1 MIEHSLSAL
10 YDIAHGAGLSIM
22 LPGWMT
28 WSAKRKPARYAR
40 LAREFFQV
48 AEADDAKAA
57 AAGIAKLKGWFAAI
71 GGPVS
76 LKEGKIPEGDIEKI
90 ADNAVQLAQ
99 TWKLKDY
106 TKEVIVDVLNH
117 CR

>member
-1 MIEHSLSAL
+1 MA
-10 YDIAHGAGLSIM
+10 
-22 LPGWMT
+22 
-28 WSAKRKPARYAR
+28 WSAKKNPSRFAR

-48 AEADDAKAA
+48 AETDDTNAA
-57 AAGIAKLKGWFAAI
+57 AAGIAKLKGWFGSI
-71 GGPVS
+71 GSPVS
-76 LKEGKIPEGDIEKI
+76 LKEGKIPEGEIEKI